1 MCGWSG
7 NTMRISSYIA
17 AGLACGLALSA
28 EPVLAQ
34 GMGLDSLHA
43 QMRIGSKVC
52 MVDHFHNGAS
62 NGKAS
67 RKAAEA
73 EAISAWSGFT
83 AWEYGD
89 NWGSWRL
96 SESKSM
102 NCGASGGSWSCT
114 IESRPCR
121 PAGGRPPRARRR

>member
-43 QMRIGSKVC
+43 QMRIGGKVC

-62 NGKAS
+62 SGKAS
-67 RKAAEA
+67 RRAAEA

-89 NWGSWRL
+89 IW
-96 SESKSM
+96 EA
-102 NCGASGGSWSCT
+102 GAS
-114 IESRPCR
+114 PK
-121 PAGGRPPRARRR
+121 AKA